1 MGSLVHIVGSII
13 LMIFTA
19 PMNAMNA
26 IIDTN
31 PILLNF
37 MAFSILSCRLKKH
50 AVENKITIIT
60 AMETKIERLGNSAGE
75 NEEIVNKI
83 RNPPI
88 IVAFRVTRVLVSKFL
103 LNYFYLEWRYLTYVD
118 KIPNHDI
125 NKLIIQNN
133 MMK

>member
-1 MGSLVHIVGSII
+1 
-13 LMIFTA
+13 MIFTA
-19 PMNAMNA
+19 PMNAMNS

-60 AMETKIERLGNSAGE
+60 AMDTKIERLGNSAGE

-88 IVAFRVTRVLVSKFL
+88 IVAFRVTRIPVS
-103 LNYFYLEWRYLTYVD
+103 
-118 KIPNHDI
+118 
-125 NKLIIQNN
+125 
-133 MMK
+133 